1 MDKPTTA
8 QSGSQRQ
15 YVDHEGRV
23 WRVVERE
30 VPIQGRSSLFFES
43 DSGWRRV
50 RCYPTDWRARSTEE
64 LDGLSRTV

>member
-30 VPIQGRSSLFFES
+30 VPVQGRSSLFFES
-43 DSGWRRV
+43 DGGWRRV
-50 RCYPTDWRARSTEE
+50 RSFPTDWLALSTEE
-64 LDGLSRTV
+64 LDNLSHRV